1 MQNLPARRTS
11 LIAFFLTQFHPI
23 PENDEWWGK
32 GFTEWTNTTKGRPLF
47 PGHYQPHLP
56 ADLGFY
62 DLRLR
67 EARRAQI
74 ALAKQYGIDGFC
86 YHYYWFSGRRVL
98 ERPLNDMLADPG
110 SDMPFCIC
118 WANENWSRTWDAAE
132 HQVLLAQEHRPDDDM
147 RFIADLAP
155 ILRDPRYI
163 HHDGAPLLIVY
174 RPQRLPDA
182 RMSAS
187 IWRDYCR
194 SIGIPSLHLCAAMTY
209 DNWDFAQF
217 GFDSGVEF
225 PPHNLGRPPLPN
237 RAIDFYRPFH
247 GRVFDYREI
256 AQLYLARTYSPERRI
271 FRTVFPSWDNTARR
285 GDSGLVV
292 LNGTPENYEHWL
304 SEALRKTKEE
314 FAGQAPP
321 VFINAWNE
329 WAEGCHLEPDQRYG
343 RRFLA
348 ATLRA
353 KRGQSKFRDFAHAG
367 IRKVARAPKRQSG
380 AAWWRKFL
388 VGLGFLGAAQK
399 LSKKEIKRRFRKYR
413 ARLEFLQSEHDR
425 AKSHDSATSLQYQ
438 QLCRSFDHVSGQ
450 NRIHARILDSLRGEV
465 PGYSAS
471 GQPMPLVTEAMAA
484 LPFGWVVPEGA
495 ALSNGA
501 GAKTAISADYV
512 AAVGPVRV
520 GPHQRYLSDYSAGS
534 GKVALPERFAAR
546 SPYNSAAQAFQ
557 RVENALV
564 FTWMGAVMPQPGHL
578 IEETIQAA
586 RAYDGDLRVVPGVSR
601 RNGALT
607 FDPKAV
613 GQVLS
618 IDRPTLVAYHGSVEA
633 YGHWWFD
640 SIPSIWLWREELKHG
655 KLLLLLRRN
664 TPQWIHVTLDLIGVP
679 EEARLEVGDDAV
691 HLRECVVASSCA
703 IGNLVT
709 PPPMMREIGRQLVEA
724 IAGPARTRGSR
735 KLYLSRSPKT
745 VNWSRVLENEEEI
758 VAMLARR
765 GFEAID
771 PAALSIEEQIRVFSQ
786 AGSIVAPHGSGL
798 ANIIFAPPECGIVDL
813 MPDVWTDEASV
824 GWIYDTTN
832 IMGQKY
838 VCLLGETTWRSDAMV
853 EHRSVPMRDLSMR
866 FRVDAAAVEAAAIAM
881 ERS

>member
-1 MQNLPARRTS
+1 MQNPPARRTS

-32 GFTEWTNTTKGRPLF
+32 GFTEWTNTAKGRPLF

-62 DLRLR
+62 DLRMR

-98 ERPLNDMLADPG
+98 ERPLNDMLADPD

-132 HQVLLAQEHRPDDDM
+132 HQVLLAQDHRPDDDM

-174 RPQRLPDA
+174 RPQRMPDA
-182 RMSAS
+182 GKSVA

-194 SIGIPSLHLCAAMTY
+194 GIGIPRLHLCAAMTY
-209 DNWDFAQF
+209 DNWDYAQF

-225 PPHNLGRPPLPN
+225 PPHNLGKPPLPN
-237 RAIDFYRPFH
+237 RAIEFYRPFH
-247 GRVFDYREI
+247 GRVFDYCDI
-256 AQLYLARTYSPERRI
+256 AQLYLSRKYSPEQRI

-285 GDSGLVV
+285 TDSSLIV
-292 LNGTPENYEHWL
+292 LNGTPENYEYWL
-304 SEALRKTKEE
+304 SEAIRKTETDFPEE
-314 FAGQAPP
+314 ARP

-343 RRFLA
+343 LRFLA

-353 KRGQSKFRDFAHAG
+353 KRGQSKFRDFAQIG
-367 IRKVARAPKRQSG
+367 IRKVARVPNQQIV
-380 AAWWRKFL
+380 AAWWRKI
-388 VGLGFLGAAQK
+388 LGAAGLPSAVSK
-399 LSKKEIKRRFRKYR
+399 LSKREIQRRFRKYR
-413 ARLEFLQSEHDR
+413 ARLEFLQSEYDR
-425 AKSHDSATSLQYQ
+425 IKSRDAAASAQYQ
-438 QLCRSFDHVSGQ
+438 QLCRNYDRVSAQ
-450 NRIHARILDSLRGEV
+450 NQARARMLDSLRSEV

-484 LPFGWVVPEGA
+484 LPYCWMVPLGEA
-495 ALSNGA
+495 RSNGA
-501 GAKTAISADYV
+501 GSKTVTSADYV
-512 AAVGPVRV
+512 AVVGPVRV
-520 GPHQRYLSDYSAGS
+520 GPHQRYLSDCSAGS
-534 GKVALPERFAAR
+534 DRVPLPQRFAAR
-546 SPYNSAAQAFQ
+546 SPYDSAAQAFQ
-557 RVENALV
+557 RVENALL

-578 IEETIQAA
+578 IEETIRAA
-586 RAYDGDLRVVPGVSR
+586 RAYDSDLRVVPGVSR
-601 RNGALT
+601 QNGALM

-613 GQVLS
+613 GPVLS
-618 IDRPTLVAYHGSVEA
+618 IDRPALLAYHGSVEA

-640 SIPSIWLWREELKHG
+640 TIPSIWLWREELKHG
-655 KLLLLLRRN
+655 ELLLLLRRN
-664 TPQWIHVTLDLIGVP
+664 TPRWIHATLDLIGVP
-679 EEARLEVGDDAV
+679 EEARLEVGDDAIQV
-691 HLRECVVASSCA
+691 QECIVASSCS
-703 IGNLVT
+703 IGNLIA
-709 PPPMMREIGRQLVEA
+709 PPPIMNEIGRRLVEA
-724 IAGPARTRGSR
+724 ITGASPKRGDR
-735 KLYLSRSPKT
+735 RLYLSRSPKT

-758 VAMLARR
+758 VGMLARH
-765 GFEAID
+765 GFEPVD
-771 PAALSIEEQIRVFSQ
+771 PAALSIEEQIRLFAQ

-813 MPDVWTDEASV
+813 MPDVWTDVASV

-838 VCLLGETTWRSDAMV
+838 ACLLGETTWQSDAMV
-853 EHRSVPMRDLSMR
+853 EHRSVPMRDRSMR